1 MQKLWSNFLI
11 LKNLETFLIK
21 ENIFRFGHDVFISW
35 SLYATGAKYT
45 KLDSIYIADFFFYT
59 ARKAPMNEVCAYTN
73 VMFRQIGL
81 P

>member
-1 MQKLWSNFLI
+1 MVRLPYFEE
-11 LKNLETFLIK
+11 LKKPILIK

-45 KLDSIYIADFFFYT
+45 KLDSIYIADFYFYT